1 MALEFAPEVGHMI
14 AFLPKLNEFEIWI
27 QIPSITFVN
36 FKIDL
41 MKFLLAIITLFVFF
55 VSCSD
60 NNQAASAQPLCD
72 TTCNTDSFKFEGDH
86 KLKPNVTISVNNCI
100 GDTLSFS
107 HDAMPSSRQIHMGT
121 YLGHLVRL
129 NNSAIS
135 AHFKDTSY
143 VWLTFNDCATGRGYL
158 LKLPFD
164 KKESIRKMSSAIN
177 SFDKKFVVPED
188 LRAYADYST
197 IYVEDINTGKTET
210 MTFKEEYKID
220 WNNIHETIDSVNISR
235 NRIFVQL
242 KKDGQNVPLEKN
254 ISL

>member
-1 MALEFAPEVGHMI
+1 MR
-14 AFLPKLNEFEIWI
+14 FLF
-27 QIPSITFVN
+27 S
-36 FKIDL
+36 
-41 MKFLLAIITLFVFF
+41 IITLSLLFA
-55 VSCSD
+55 SCSE
-60 NNQAASAQPLCD
+60 NKETASAKPFCD
-72 TTCNTDSFKFEGDH
+72 TTCTTDTFKFEGEH
-86 KLKPNVTISVNNCI
+86 KLKPVVTISVNNCI
-100 GDTLSFS
+100 ADTLTFS
-107 HDAMPSSRQIHMGT
+107 HNYMPSSRQIHMGT
-121 YLGHLVRL
+121 YLGHLVKL

-135 AHFKDTSY
+135 AYFKDTSY

-158 LKLPFD
+158 LQLPFN

-197 IYVEDINTGKTET
+197 IFVEDINTGKKEQ

-220 WNNIHETIDSVNISR
+220 WDNIHETIDSVNITR